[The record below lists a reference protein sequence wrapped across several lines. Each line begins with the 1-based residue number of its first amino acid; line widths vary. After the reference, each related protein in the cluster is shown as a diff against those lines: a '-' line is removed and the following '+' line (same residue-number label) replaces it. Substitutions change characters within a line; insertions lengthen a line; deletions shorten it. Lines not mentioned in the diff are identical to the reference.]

1 MAPAMR
7 RVVKPTIEIMEAL
20 PTVILGFL
28 AGLWFALFVEKNS
41 LRFFSKYISNTS
53 EHNNYG
59 FNMAKNA
66 EIHKANLSRGM
77 GIFITDSNNM
87 HCDLVRV
94 IFRC

>member
-28 AGLWFALFVEKNS
+28 AGLWFAPFVEKNLS
-41 LRFFSKYISNTS
+41 GFSTS
-53 EHNNYG
+53 ILAIPLSTII
-59 FNMAKNA
+59 MALIWAVNA
-66 EIHKANLSRGM
+66 EIFKANLSRGM

-87 HCDLVRV
+87 HCNLVRV